1 VAGARRVASDVLK
14 VLAIAKPF
22 REGLPPIPVETG
34 GRRK

>member
-1 VAGARRVASDVLK
+1 

>member
-1 VAGARRVASDVLK
+1 

-34 GRRK
+34 GRSN